1 MELQKRQKITL
12 TLGEDVIMRLRL
24 LSAVCGQ
31 TNSEI
36 ANYAISEYLVK
47 AFKEKADL
55 FVEKMKSLDSDLLKD
70 SQA

>member
-1 MELQKRQKITL
+1 MELPKRQKITL
-12 TLGEDVIMRLRL
+12 TLGEDVILRLRL

-36 ANYAISEYLVK
+36 ANFAISEYLVK

-55 FVEKMKSLDSDLLKD
+55 FVDQMKQIESE
-70 SQA
+70 SQGTNQA